1 MKTPIRQMAFAGLC
15 LLSATSAFAAEVT
28 VHYVQPDKFADMPFE
43 PWERE
48 DVMKQLTEHF
58 AKLGQRL
65 PSDQTLTIDVLDIDL
80 AGRVIPNTRSGRD
93 LRIMKGEADWPH
105 MRLRYS
111 LQQGGNVVASG
122 DADISDMAY
131 MMHLNRYSDG
141 DPLRFEKQ
149 MLDEWFE
156 KTFLGKRR

>member
-1 MKTPIRQMAFAGLC
+1 MKTLIRQMAFAGLC

-28 VHYVQPDKFADMPFE
+28 VHYVQPDKYADMPFQ

-48 DVMKQLTEHF
+48 DVMKQLTDHF
-58 AKLGQRL
+58 NRLGKRL
-65 PSDQTLTIDVLDIDL
+65 PADQALTIDVLDIDL
-80 AGRVIPNTRSGRD
+80 AGRIIPNVRSGRD
-93 LRIMKGEADWPH
+93 IRVMKGEADWPH

-122 DADISDMAY
+122 NADISDMAY
-131 MMHLNRYSDG
+131 MQHLNRYSDG
-141 DPLRFEKQ
+141 DPLRYEKQ
-149 MLDEWFE
+149 MLDDWFE

>member
-1 MKTPIRQMAFAGLC
+1 MKTLIRQMAFAGLC
-15 LLSATSAFAAEVT
+15 LLSATGAFAAEVT
-28 VHYVQPDKFADMPFE
+28 VHYVQPEKFSDMPFE

-58 AKLGQRL
+58 TRLGQRL
-65 PSDQTLTIDVLDIDL
+65 PQNQALTIDVLDIDL

-111 LQQGGNVVASG
+111 LQQDGNVVASG

-149 MLDEWFE
+149 MLDDWFE

>member
-1 MKTPIRQMAFAGLC
+1 MKTLIRQMAFAGLC

-48 DVMKQLTEHF
+48 DVMKQLTDHF
-58 AKLGQRL
+58 NRLGKRL
-65 PSDQTLTIDVLDIDL
+65 PADQVLTIDVLDVDL
-80 AGRVIPNTRSGRD
+80 AGRIIPNLRNGRD
-93 LRIMKGEADWPH
+93 IRVMRGEADWPH

-111 LQQGGNVVASG
+111 LQQGGNTIASG

-131 MMHLNRYSDG
+131 MQHINRYSDG

-149 MLDEWFE
+149 MLDDWFE

>member
-1 MKTPIRQMAFAGLC
+1 MKTHIRQMAFAGLC

-48 DVMKQLTEHF
+48 DVLKQLTEHF
-58 AKLGQRL
+58 TKLGQRL
-65 PSDQTLTIDVLDIDL
+65 PSDQTLTIDVIDIDL

-111 LQQGGNVVASG
+111 LQQGGTVVASG

-149 MLDEWFE
+149 MLDDWFE

>member
-1 MKTPIRQMAFAGLC
+1 MKTLIRQMAFAGLC
-15 LLSATSAFAAEVT
+15 LLSATSAFAAGVT
-28 VHYVQPDKFADMPFE
+28 VHYVQPEKFADMPFE

-58 AKLGQRL
+58 NKLGQRL
-65 PSDQTLTIDVLDIDL
+65 PSDQTLTVDVLDIDL
-80 AGRVIPNTRSGRD
+80 AGRIIPNVRGSGRD

-111 LQQGGNVVASG
+111 LQQGGNVIASG
-122 DADISDMAY
+122 DADISDMGY
-131 MMHLNRYSDG
+131 MQRINRYSEG

-149 MLDEWFE
+149 MLDDWFD
-156 KTFLGKRR
+156 KTFGKRR